1 MSDSDE
7 LLFSPDAAMTRFL
20 YFQGEND
27 VNFFFEDEGK
37 EYLYERIIERLFGD
51 SIKIETVFCLGGKIN
66 VKKGFEEFG
75 SETNSIKNFFIVDG
89 DFDRYLYPE
98 DMINNDSFIYL
109 KTYNI
114 ESYYIDK
121 CAFEQYA
128 KGKLKCTNAVLAE
141 KVNFEEWREE
151 IVGQA
156 KKLFLAYAFIKKYH
170 PTIKSVD
177 RNSYEFIDNKTG
189 FERPGAYRK
198 FLDEIKDLDD
208 DFESKISE
216 IAEKYEAIN
225 GDDYFNL
232 ICGKFLMD
240 SLFSY
245 LQNIARIPM
254 RKDDFQWALINGFDI
269 SKLEYIKEVVIENIG
284 IC

>member
-1 MSDSDE
+1 M
-7 LLFSPDAAMTRFL
+7 
-20 YFQGEND
+20 
-27 VNFFFEDEGK
+27 
-37 EYLYERIIERLFGD
+37 
-51 SIKIETVFCLGGKIN
+51 
-66 VKKGFEEFG
+66 
-75 SETNSIKNFFIVDG
+75 
-89 DFDRYLYPE
+89 
-98 DMINNDSFIYL
+98 
-109 KTYNI
+109 
-114 ESYYIDK
+114 
-121 CAFEQYA
+121 
-128 KGKLKCTNAVLAE
+128 
-141 KVNFEEWREE
+141 
-151 IVGQA
+151 
-156 KKLFLAYAFIKKYH
+156 
-170 PTIKSVD
+170 
-177 RNSYEFIDNKTG
+177 
-189 FERPGAYRK
+189 
-198 FLDEIKDLDD
+198 DEIKDLDD